1 MSALSTSLL
10 NHENP
15 LKLPIGP
22 TISIPGP
29 MLFMQ
34 DITAVTLVVKLK
46 SSIETRSVDA
56 IITITYATR
65 YIETFLT
72 SASF

>member
-1 MSALSTSLL
+1 ML

-29 MLFMQ
+29 MLFMH

-46 SSIETRSVDA
+46 SSTETRSVVA